1 MQNTINNGNLVH
13 LPLPNFA
20 PLGMLKKLK
29 SINHKVHNHEYSG
42 YTKVTKNY
50 STGFWLCAL
59 CAFFYPPI
67 PPIGGEG
74 SAPCPADAGH
84 PPKGGLILWL

>member
-42 YTKVTKNY
+42 YTKVTK
-50 STGFWLCAL
+50 TIVQGFGFVHFVP
-59 CAFFYPPI
+59 FFTHLSRRLAEKVVPPVTLTRDI
-67 PPIGGEG
+67 LL
-74 SAPCPADAGH
+74 
-84 PPKGGLILWL
+84 KGD